1 MNMISPQPPANTAPE
16 QALALPVRAEFER
29 TLLDRLLGSEKI
41 NAAAVERTLR
51 VQAENGDRLEVVL
64 ANLGL
69 VSEKDLAETMAAE
82 LGLPLAHVDDFP
94 DTYPLDRTIS
104 TKFLRETGVLPLA
117 SSDEAVS
124 VAMADP
130 LNEFVRRALE
140 MSIGRPIQIS
150 LAAPSDIQ
158 AAHERL
164 FSGAKGQFGQIVD
177 EIEETDESG
186 TTEDVDRLRDLASE
200 APVIRLVNLLI
211 MRAVERRAS
220 DIHVEPFRN
229 RLIVRYRIDG
239 VLQEASEPPI
249 RLRAAVVSRIKIM
262 ARLNIAERRLPQDG
276 RIRFTSRGRD
286 LDLRVSTIPTLY
298 GESVVMR
305 ILDRSSLVEKFS
317 TLGFREDAEQVMV
330 EALQRPQGILL
341 VTGPTGS
348 GKTTTLYTGLLQL
361 NEPGRKV
368 FTVEDPIEYELEGV
382 NQVQVKSQV
391 GLTFAYVLRSIL
403 RQDPDVVMIGEIRD
417 LETAEVAVQ
426 ASLTGHLV
434 LSTLHTNDA
443 VSSVTRLL
451 DMGVADY
458 LVTSTVNGVLAQ
470 RLVRK
475 LCEHC
480 RTPYRAVPEMI
491 QQMGVAVD
499 GFGDDITLYRP
510 HGCDACN
517 STGYHGR
524 IVITEL
530 LVMTD
535 PLRRLVL
542 KHADAKE
549 LQRAAIDGGMRTM
562 HADGVLKALAG
573 ITTLAEVMRVTREA

>member
-1 MNMISPQPPANTAPE
+1 MSTTLTKQRPDAAEPMA
-16 QALALPVRAEFER
+16 ALPTREAFER
-29 TLLDRLLGSEKI
+29 TLLEILLGSEKI
-41 NAAAVERTLR
+41 SAASAERSRR

-64 ANLGL
+64 ANLGF
-69 VSEKDLAETMAAE
+69 VSEKDLVETIAAE
-82 LGLPLAHVDDFP
+82 LGLPLTRVDDFP
-94 DTYPLDRTIS
+94 DTYPLDGGVS
-104 TKFLRETGVLPLA
+104 TKFLREACVLPLTVTDDGVA
-117 SSDEAVS
+117 

-130 LNEFVRRALE
+130 LNDFVRRAIE
-140 MSIGRPIQIS
+140 MSVGRPIQVS

-177 EIEETDESG
+177 EIEEVDESG
-186 TTEDVDRLRDLASE
+186 TTDDVDRLRDLASE

-211 MRAVERRAS
+211 ARAIERRAS

-239 VLQEASEPPI
+239 VLHEAAEPPI

-262 ARLNIAERRLPQDG
+262 ARMNIAERRLPQDG

-286 LDLRVSTIPTLY
+286 LDLRISTIPTLY
-298 GESVVMR
+298 GESVAMR
-305 ILDRSSLVEKFS
+305 ILDRTSLVDKFS
-317 TLGFREDAEQVMV
+317 TLGFREDAEQLLV
-330 EALQRPQGILL
+330 EALRRPQGILL

-361 NEPGRKV
+361 NEPGRKL

-382 NQVQVKSQV
+382 NQVQVKSQI
-391 GLTFAYVLRSIL
+391 GLTFAHVLRSIL
-403 RQDPDVVMIGEIRD
+403 RQDPDIVMIGEIRD
-417 LETAEVAVQ
+417 LETAEVAAQ

-470 RLVRK
+470 RLVRR

-480 RTPYRAVPEMI
+480 RTPYRALPEMI

-499 GFGDDITLYRP
+499 GLGDNITLYQP
-510 HGCDACN
+510 QGCDACHG
-517 STGYHGR
+517 TGFHGR
-524 IVITEL
+524 TVITEVL
-530 LVMTD
+530 IMTD
-535 PLRRLVL
+535 DLRRLVL
-542 KHADAKE
+542 KRADARE
-549 LQRAAIDGGMRTM
+549 LQRAAVEGGMRTM

>member
-1 MNMISPQPPANTAPE
+1 MTATLTKQLPDVASE
-16 QALALPVRAEFER
+16 SMPALPDRESFER
-29 TLLDRLLGSEKI
+29 TLLEILLGSEKI
-41 NAAAVERTLR
+41 NAAAAERTRR

-64 ANLGL
+64 ANLGF
-69 VSEKDLAETMAAE
+69 VSEKDLVETMATE
-82 LGLPLAHVDDFP
+82 LRLPLARADEFP
-94 DTYPLDRTIS
+94 DTYPLDSGVS
-104 TKFLRETGVLPLA
+104 TKFLRESCVLPLA
-117 SSDEAVS
+117 ITDEGVS

-140 MSIGRPIQIS
+140 MSVGRSIQVS

-177 EIEETDESG
+177 EIEEADESG

-211 MRAVERRAS
+211 VRAVERRAS

-239 VLQEASEPPI
+239 MLHEASEPPI

-276 RIRFTSRGRD
+276 RIRFTFRGRD

-298 GESVVMR
+298 GESVAMR
-305 ILDRSSLVEKFS
+305 ILDRTSLVDKFS
-317 TLGFREDAEQVMV
+317 TLGFREDAEQVLI
-330 EALQRPQGILL
+330 EALRRPQGILL

-361 NEPGRKV
+361 NEPGRKL

-382 NQVQVKSQV
+382 NQVQVKSQI
-391 GLTFAYVLRSIL
+391 GLTFAQVLRSIL
-403 RQDPDVVMIGEIRD
+403 RQDPDIVMIGEIRD

-470 RLVRK
+470 RLVRR

-480 RTPYRAVPEMI
+480 RTPYRALPEMI
-491 QQMGVAVD
+491 QQMGLAVD
-499 GFGDDITLYRP
+499 GLGDDITLYEP
-510 HGCDACN
+510 QGCDACLG
-517 STGYHGR
+517 TGFHGR
-524 IVITEL
+524 TVITEL
-530 LVMTD
+530 LIMTD

-542 KHADAKE
+542 KRADARE
-549 LQRAAIDGGMRTM
+549 LQRAAIEGGMRTM

-573 ITTLAEVMRVTREA
+573 ITTLAEVMRVTRES